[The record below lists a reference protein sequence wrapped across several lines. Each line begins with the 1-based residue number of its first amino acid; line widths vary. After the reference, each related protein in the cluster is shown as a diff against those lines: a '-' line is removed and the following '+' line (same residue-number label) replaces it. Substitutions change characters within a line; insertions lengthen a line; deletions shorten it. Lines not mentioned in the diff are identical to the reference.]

1 MGSNNYEVT
10 TVWYNSNIDKYHLAE
25 FENGPEI
32 TVLELSSDGVIS
44 VRFI

>member
-25 FENGPEI
+25 LENGPEI
-32 TVLELSSDGVIS
+32 TVIELSSDGIIS